1 MKFLN
6 KHAYILTAIYND
18 TFCKAARRAFF
29 LLLRNILRVAAVNL
43 VAGFVLFVG
52 KMLTPVVTT
61 FVCYLAIVYTAD
73 LDGSVGIV
81 TPLVFVFVLS
91 FWVSGMFAE
100 LFGMGIETILFC
112 YIADEEMFQVDDRF
126 VEQELK
132 TTMQRTTKAHEDS
145 KKLVKDRQV
154 LS

>member
-1 MKFLN
+1 
-6 KHAYILTAIYND
+6 
-18 TFCKAARRAFF
+18 
-29 LLLRNILRVAAVNL
+29 
-43 VAGFVLFVG
+43 
-52 KMLTPVVTT
+52 
-61 FVCYLAIVYTAD
+61 
-73 LDGSVGIV
+73 
-81 TPLVFVFVLS
+81 
-91 FWVSGMFAE
+91 
-100 LFGMGIETILFC
+100 MGIETILFC